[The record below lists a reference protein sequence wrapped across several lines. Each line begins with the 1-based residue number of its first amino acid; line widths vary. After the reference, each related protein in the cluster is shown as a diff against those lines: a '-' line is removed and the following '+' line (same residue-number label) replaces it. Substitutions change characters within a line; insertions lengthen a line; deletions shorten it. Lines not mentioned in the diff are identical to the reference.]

1 MITKFKIF
9 ESVNEDEPKIGDWV
23 LCYSE
28 DISDDTKTFLETTI
42 GQLVKIT
49 KDKKYTHYEVEY
61 RNKKYTDESFNK
73 NTFTLSHIMK
83 ILYWSENRKELEKK
97 LEILRTAN
105 KYNI

>member
-23 LCYSE
+23 LCTSK

-49 KDKKYTHYEVEY
+49 KDKKYTYYEVEY
-61 RNKKYTDESFNK
+61 RNKKYK

-97 LEILRTAN
+97 LEILITTN